1 MNDSNQS
8 TPLLE
13 KKNVE
18 YKTMSQHLSSIPSAL
33 TPPLQ
38 VKVIS
43 STPNPSDIESASEKD
58 EPIRNGMSG
67 YSGTDNPSAGYSS
80 MDDRAS
86 DNDILYQSD
95 EDLTTGG
102 NLN

>member
-1 MNDSNQS
+1 MNGSNQL

-13 KKNVE
+13 KKKEE
-18 YKTMSQHLSSIPSAL
+18 YKTMSQHLSPIATS

-43 STPNPSDIESASEKD
+43 STPNPSDLESTTERD
-58 EPIRNGMSG
+58 EPSRSG
-67 YSGTDNPSAGYSS
+67 VSGTDNFSADYSS

-95 EDLTTGG
+95 EDLTTG
-102 NLN
+102 